1 MMNDGQMACAIGALL
16 VLGQAAGG
24 IEYKKS
30 VISGVGM
37 TNRATFVSFSSST
50 FSFGGSNVTRMST
63 SGPMEAP
70 AEFGGFGWGDRGF
83 GPEPLEARIHEA
95 QARLDKLLFMR
106 DVCPK
111 LEDDIRIDF
120 EKRDIREVLALV
132 STILGAKLPYE
143 VPEGVH
149 LVEKSEVHGMPAD
162 RFLDSVAR
170 VCGLSLR
177 FEKDKLVFEKPQDQ
191 AMSPGVDADQRE
203 PPEAGP

>member
-1 MMNDGQMACAIGALL
+1 MKHLQEIYAIAALL
-16 VLGQAAGG
+16 VLGQAASG
-24 IEYKKS
+24 IEYQKS
-30 VISGVGM
+30 VIAGAGM
-37 TNRATFVSFSSST
+37 TNRSTFVSFSSST
-50 FSFGGSNVTRMST
+50 FTSGGSNVTRVST
-63 SGPMEAP
+63 SGPMATT
-70 AEFGGFGWGDRGF
+70 ATFGDFGWGDQGF
-83 GPEPLEARIHEA
+83 GPKPLEERIQEA

-111 LEDDIRIDF
+111 LEDEIRIDF
-120 EKRDIREVLALV
+120 EKRDIREVLAQV

-170 VCGLSLR
+170 VCGLALR
-177 FEKDKLVFEKPQDQ
+177 FEKDKLVFEKLQDK
-191 AMSPGVDADQRE
+191 AMSTGGDANRRE